1 MKFERVMIP
10 KVAKMRFLTQ
20 MDPVDRSKEYCSRI
34 PLKFQLNSEAQ
45 CKIRAIAG
53 TGLNRRLMIPLKF
66 REAKES

>member
-34 PLKFQLNSEAQ
+34 PLKFQLRGAKK
-45 CKIRAIAG
+45 KIKG
-53 TGLNRRLMIPLKF
+53 TR
-66 REAKES
+66 